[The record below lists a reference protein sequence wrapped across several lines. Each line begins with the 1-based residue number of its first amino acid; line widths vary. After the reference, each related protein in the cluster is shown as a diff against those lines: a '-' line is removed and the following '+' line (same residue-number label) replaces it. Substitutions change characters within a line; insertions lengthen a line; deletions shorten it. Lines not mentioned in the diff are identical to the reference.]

1 LETVKLK
8 ISGIRTFAR
17 LPTVESVARTDVA
30 ILGAPFDGGTS
41 FRPGARF
48 AGIAQSSCR
57 GGRR

>member
-1 LETVKLK
+1 MKLK